1 MEKHNATELND
12 ADGVG
17 IIRTAQSPGSYLS
30 GTERAK
36 AQTKPHP
43 RRYIEAG
50 LKLAALSVLL
60 RQHVWA
66 TLYLRLSID
75 SPYVIPRIDQ
85 RNKLEA
91 S

>member
-1 MEKHNATELND
+1 MASAL
-12 ADGVG
+12 
-17 IIRTAQSPGSYLS
+17 IRTAQSLGSYLS

-36 AQTKPHP
+36 AQTKPRP

-50 LKLAALSVLL
+50 LKVAALSVPVAAARLG
-60 RQHVWA
+60 A
-66 TLYLRLSID
+66 SLYLRLSID